1 MFASRVAVCPT
12 TKNKGFR
19 TAARYATHL
28 IILLA
33 TLTFSGLTAQHTIP
47 TDAFKSMEAEYAQ
60 ADLREAYGISSVVE
74 PTLAVDQEL
83 FPNASVARETS
94 VIGSITQVIVVGM
107 AAYIA
112 YRSGRAATSRRLAF
126 SVNDEVST
134 ESAATDTAEVEH
146 SAPVKE
152 DNAFVLRVKS
162 IIASKY
168 GEESFGLPD
177 LCCELSMSR
186 SQLFRRLKAEANV
199 APSAMIRGYR
209 LERAREQ
216 LLNGADSVK
225 EVAYAVGFREPA
237 HFSRVFRDTYGVVPS
252 SLLKKSV

>member
-1 MFASRVAVCPT
+1 MFASRVAVCPAI
-12 TKNKGFR
+12 KNKAFR
-19 TAARYATHL
+19 TTARYVSHL
-28 IILLA
+28 VVLLA
-33 TLTFSGLTAQHTIP
+33 ILAFSNLTAQHTTP
-47 TDAFKSMEAEYAQ
+47 VDAIERMGLEYA
-60 ADLREAYGISSVVE
+60 EG
-74 PTLAVDQEL
+74 PTLTVDQE
-83 FPNASVARETS
+83 FVTDVFVTRETT

-112 YRSGRAATSRRLAF
+112 YRSGRTATGMELGLVESNEA
-126 SVNDEVST
+126 NT
-134 ESAATDTAEVEH
+134 ESEVTETAEVEH
-146 SAPVKE
+146 LASVNE
-152 DNAFVLRVKS
+152 DNAFVLKVKS
-162 IIASKY
+162 IVASNY
-168 GEESFGLPD
+168 EEESFGLPD
-177 LCCELSMSR
+177 LCRELSMSR